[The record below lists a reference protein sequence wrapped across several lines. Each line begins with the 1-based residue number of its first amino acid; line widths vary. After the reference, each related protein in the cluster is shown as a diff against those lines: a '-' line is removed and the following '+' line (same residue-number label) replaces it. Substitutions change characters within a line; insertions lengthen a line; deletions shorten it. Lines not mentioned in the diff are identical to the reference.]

1 MQYMS
6 CGKASCVC
14 HRNPQKKQGPYY
26 YLSYK
31 EGGKSQY
38 KYLVAAMC
46 SHIPERGEQM
56 VRYYAKFGIMRSFN
70 GRTREFVKLS
80 RRCSI
85 MRVF

>member
-26 YLSYK
+26 YLFYK

-38 KYLVAAMC
+38 KYLVAPMC
-46 SHIPERGEQM
+46 SHIPERGGGGD
-56 VRYYAKFGIMRSFN
+56 F
-70 GRTREFVKLS
+70 
-80 RRCSI
+80 
-85 MRVF
+85 